1 MFGGLRALAV
11 PAGRTPGRALLR
23 NSLRHSSAPQ
33 RFFSAVSTDDVLAV
47 QSKWAKAIETISATH
62 KDGGDFIQAAAD
74 AAGELYCYGHSDVLF
89 KPTRAAEYQ
98 FRPTPESAMSYF
110 VGGSNVDGGY
120 DEDGG
125 FAINGGEGWSS
136 CVYDNHNIVIK
147 SGIAIAMGNYTF
159 TCATTNEEALV
170 EYTFGYERCD
180 DGVVRIFLHHSS
192 APYVSA

>member
-1 MFGGLRALAV
+1 MSDEKVMIAAAAAAGAAIAGLGCFLYKS
-11 PAGRTPGRALLR
+11 PAGLTEA
-23 NSLRHSSAPQ
+23 
-33 RFFSAVSTDDVLAV
+33 DVLDH
-47 QSKWAKAIETISATH
+47 QTRWGTAIEAISAAYL
-62 KDGGDFIQAAAD
+62 KDPKGKEYQTVGNT
-74 AAGELYCYGHSDVLF
+74 AAGNLYAYGEEGVDVLF
-89 KPTRAAEYQ
+89 KPTKANTTA
-98 FRPTPESAMSYF
+98 FRETAGKALSYF
-110 VGGSNVDGGY
+110 YGKDNVETDKCE
-120 DEDGG
+120 EDGG

-147 SGIAIAMGNYTF
+147 SDIAIAMGNYTF